1 MRYRTYAS
9 LRRGAARSR
18 LERLLETL
26 SRYDCVARLDIERHR
41 LVLELPEDD
50 FEWIVTGG
58 LADLLA
64 NFVDCLAWEPRFS
77 ETRGADRPRL
87 PPPGA
92 SA

>member
-1 MRYRTYAS
+1 MRYMTYAS
-9 LRRGAARSR
+9 IRRGAARAR

-26 SRYDCVARLDIERHR
+26 SRYDCVARFDFERRR

-58 LADLLA
+58 LADLLG
-64 NFVDCLAWEPRFS
+64 NFVDCLAWEPRFC
-77 ETRGADRPRL
+77 ETCGADRPRL
-87 PPPGA
+87 PAPRA